1 MRWLDR
7 LTTRA
12 ASGETRALPGAG
24 AGMGNTIAAPRTAP
38 GGVSAATQP
47 VTYAGPGT
55 PQMPDWN
62 GQAAID
68 NGYYQSVWVQRTLGA
83 IAETIAALPFVAG
96 MDPENPAATNPNAP
110 LARLLGPATP
120 QAPGGPHNGTSSQ
133 AFLQWSIIQ
142 KLATGKM
149 AWQYQFDPKA
159 KGPTGQPAIV
169 GLWPLV
175 SFLLNPVPT
184 SGGAQWFS
192 EFRYDLPK
200 GAMSLKANEVFYAWK
215 KSQRDWRQPESY
227 LQSAALP
234 ISISVAIERYSWAL
248 LQNGLVATHVITAAP
263 LEEPDMRRA
272 WEEQFISNFTGFDQ
286 AGKPIFAYAD
296 VENGKVTDAF
306 NVQSIAQTS
315 QQAEL
320 LALASWVKDEILVA
334 TGVPESLIGNASQ
347 RIYANADSEYRSF
360 WTTRVLNLVME
371 LQDDINTQLAPQL
384 GPEVGWFDLSRVVA
398 LQPPT
403 PFMQPQLTDLITAG
417 VMSVPQAQVAL
428 GVEDSGFID
437 SSDAPIG
444 EESASTGA
452 GAPGKASA
460 PMPELRGWSWE
471 YRGMNTHTLRS
482 GTWRRLV
489 HTREHIDIRPVPA
502 PVIDVASTPLDT
514 RGYERAEQV
523 LATVTRL
530 REKRTPE
537 TPVVST
543 VHNKLGTHGL
553 WKDKSAQLPAYIQS
567 VAHAMEAAGHS
578 ESEAVEMAVGIVKGW
593 AAGRA
598 AHGHVHPDVQA
609 AAAKAIAEWDALKA
623 SHNKSKR
630 ADRSTPP
637 PAALIDAAVAES
649 ARSGDENLRA
659 VAEFGP
665 GGAGS
670 TFTGVGSN
678 PDASG
683 AGLMLPIA
691 EGLKPKPREA
701 ELIGPHHY
709 TPDVRDAKHCAKC
722 GKGPLA
728 KVHRDYAAVKPVVV
742 AQRSSVAAVEALL
755 GRPVES
761 RHRGPDHVHVP
772 TGHANTPV
780 RKRQAMKAAHKQA
793 LAGYEAAFTGPMRD
807 LFAKQEKSA
816 LVRLTGRR
824 GRQMVKRAQLDL
836 EVRASSQPG
845 PVDPTTA
852 PTSEPAPP
860 QPASVDPAA
869 LFDSAFWT
877 QKTIDTLIPGYDK
890 VAEGSTAAV
899 RAQLGS
905 AVTDE
910 VHSLGAAQI
919 KAALRARAATV
930 AAQVSSTTYQAIARQ
945 LGEGIT
951 AGESIPQL
959 ADRVKSV
966 FADASDNRA
975 TLIARTET
983 NSVVNSTALKY
994 AQSLP
999 QGIVAG
1005 KSWLSVADS
1014 RTRHDHRLADGQTQP
1029 LDVPFRVGG
1038 YAMQHPGDPTA
1049 PIGEVANCR
1058 CGILLLPMSQS
1069 HLLLQ
1074 QQPKDFTYNPQAPAA
1089 A

>member
-1 MRWLDR
+1 MPRWLDR

-24 AGMGNTIAAPRTAP
+24 AGMGNTISAPPTP
-38 GGVSAATQP
+38 KGGVQASTRP
-47 VTYAGPGT
+47 VSYSGPGT
-55 PQMPDWN
+55 PLLPSWD
-62 GQAAID
+62 GRAAIE
-68 NGYYQSVWVQRTLGA
+68 GYYQSVWVQRTLGA
-83 IAETIAALPFVAG
+83 IAETVAALPFVAG
-96 MDPENPAATNPNAP
+96 MNPDDPSATNPNAP

-149 AWQYQFDPKA
+149 AWEYQVDPVA

-175 SFLLNPVPT
+175 SYLLNPFPT
-184 SGGAQWFS
+184 SGGSDWFGG
-192 EFRYDLPK
+192 FRYQLPTGTIDLKP
-200 GAMSLKANEVFYAWK
+200 ERVFYAWK

-227 LQSAALP
+227 LEAAALP

-248 LQNGLVATHVITAAP
+248 LQNGLVATHVVTAAP
-263 LEEPDMRRA
+263 LEEPDMRRS
-272 WEEQFISNFTGFDQ
+272 WEEQFLSNFTGYNQ

-306 NVQSIAQTS
+306 NIQSIAQTS

-320 LALASWVKDEILVA
+320 LALALWVKNEILVA

-347 RIYANADSEYRSF
+347 RIFANADSEYRSF
-360 WTTRVLNLVME
+360 WTTRVINIVAE
-371 LQDDINTQLAPQL
+371 LQDDVNTQLAPLL

-403 PFMQPQLTDLITAG
+403 PFAQPQLTDLLAAG
-417 VMSVPQAQVAL
+417 IMDVPEAQQQL
-428 GVEDSGFID
+428 GVSDSGFID
-437 SSDAPIG
+437 TSDAPIG
-444 EESASTGA
+444 EESSTGTSVS
-452 GAPGKASA
+452 GKASA
-460 PMPELRGWSWE
+460 PMPEQRGAQMWDTSRPVLRGWEWE
-471 YRGMNTHTLRS
+471 KRQINTTTLRT
-482 GTWRRLV
+482 GIWRPIFKRERIVVRKAEAPTEVGASRPDAEATGGIVV
-489 HTREHIDIRPVPA
+489 H
-502 PVIDVASTPLDT
+502 DT
-514 RGYERAEQV
+514 RGFDRAEAI
-523 LATVTRL
+523 LATVTSL
-530 REKRTPE
+530 REKRTPNTAE
-537 TPVVST
+537 ASSTHVPV
-543 VHNKLGTHGL
+543 GPGEL
-553 WKDKSAQLPAYIQS
+553 WHDPTIHLPDYIEH
-567 VAHAMEAAGHS
+567 VANAFRAKGMP
-578 ESEAVEMAVGIVKGW
+578 ESEAIAQAVGVVRDW
-593 AAGRA
+593 AEGKT

-609 AAAKAIAEWDALKA
+609 AAVKAIAEWDALKA

-630 ADRSTPP
+630 A
-637 PAALIDAAVAES
+637 
-649 ARSGDENLRA
+649 

-670 TFTGVGSN
+670 TYAGVGN
-678 PDASG
+678 DASG
-683 AGLMLPIA
+683 AGLLLPVA
-691 EGLKPKPREA
+691 EPVKPKPREA
-701 ELIGPHHY
+701 ELIGPHRY
-709 TPDVRDAKHCAKC
+709 TPNVRDAKHCAKC

-728 KVHRDYAAVKPVVV
+728 KVHKDWASVKQATP
-742 AQRSSVAAVEALL
+742 QRSSVAAVEALL

-780 RKRQAMKAAHKQA
+780 RKRQAMKAAHKAA

-824 GRQMVKRAQLDL
+824 GRQMIKRAVESL
-836 EVRASSQPG
+836 EARATSQPG
-845 PVDPTTA
+845 PPDPTTA
-852 PTSEPAPP
+852 ASEPASP
-860 QPASVDPAA
+860 QPATSVDPAA
-869 LFDSAFWT
+869 LFDSAFWS
-877 QKTIDTLIPGYDK
+877 QKTIDALIPGYDK

-899 RAQLGS
+899 RAQLGP
-905 AVTDE
+905 AVTEE

-930 AAQVSSTTYQAIARQ
+930 AAQVSSTTYQAIARE
-945 LGEGIT
+945 LGAGIT
-951 AGESIPQL
+951 AGESVPQL

-975 TLIARTET
+975 TMIARSESGSAS
-983 NSVVNSTALKY
+983 NTAQMEY
-994 AQSLP
+994 ARSLP

-1005 KSWLSVADS
+1005 KSWLAVEDL
-1014 RTRHDHRLADGQTQP
+1014 RTRPTHRLADGQMRP
-1029 LDVPFRVGG
+1029 LDMPFIVGG
-1038 YAMQHPGDPTA
+1038 VNMDRPGDPMA
-1049 PIGEVANCR
+1049 PPSETISCR
-1058 CGILLLPMSQS
+1058 CTTLFVPMSQS

-1074 QQPKDFTYNPQAPAA
+1074 QPPKDFTYNPQAPTAA
-1089 A
+1089 